1 MPSRPGTRATRLAP
15 SLYPAPER
23 PAPLPTRPADMN
35 PLHEN
40 LPQQSLARFASSRDN
55 NFNLIRFIAATAV
68 LFSHSFALSSG
79 DKRTEP
85 LSQSL
90 GITFGAIAVDVFFLT
105 SGFLITA
112 SLLARKELR
121 SFVIARVLRIYP
133 ALVVAVLLTVLVV
146 GFGFTSLAPTAFFG
160 HAETWVYLARTS
172 TLVTGVAHTL
182 PGGFE
187 HAPLPHAVNASL
199 WTLPY
204 EIAMYAM
211 LVLVW
216 LGVAALRADAARW
229 LPRAIVALAL
239 TAMMLHLADQS
250 LLPKNAVRLVAMFFT
265 GAAFYVYRAKIVLD
279 ARVFAVAFLAIL
291 LAGLSR
297 PLFVIV
303 YPLALPYVVFCAAYL
318 PGGVLRRFNRMGD
331 YSYGIYVYAWPV
343 QQVIA
348 SLVPHISAGA
358 MLAASFVATG
368 AMAAAS
374 WHLVEKSALQWKR
387 PRQLGPAGAR

>member
-1 MPSRPGTRATRLAP
+1 MPN
-15 SLYPAPER
+15 
-23 PAPLPTRPADMN
+23 RPADMT
-35 PLHEN
+35 PLPET
-40 LPQQSLARFASSRDN
+40 LPRQSLARFASSRDN
-55 NFNLIRFIAATAV
+55 NFTLIRFIAATAV

-112 SLLARKELR
+112 SLLARSDLR

-146 GFGFTSLAPTAFFG
+146 GFGFTSLAPVAFFG
-160 HAETWVYLARTS
+160 DAETWVYLARTS

-211 LVLVW
+211 LVMVW
-216 LGVAALRADAARW
+216 LGVVATRVDLSRW
-229 LPRAIVALAL
+229 LPRALVALASV
-239 TAMMLHLADQS
+239 AMVMHLADQS

-265 GAAFYVYRAKIVLD
+265 GAAFHVYRAKIVLD
-279 ARVFAVAFLAIL
+279 ARVFAAAFLAIL
-291 LAGLSR
+291 LAGFSR
-297 PLFVIV
+297 PAFAIV

-358 MLAASFVATG
+358 MLVASFSVTG

-387 PRQLGPAGAR
+387 PRRLDPAGGR